1 MGAMAPAL
9 IASEIFGHE
18 RGAFTGAQDSRPG
31 MFEQAHGGTVFL
43 DEIATMDE
51 KTQVSL
57 LRVLE
62 EKTVRRVGGAKNMGV
77 DVRVIAASNE
87 DLEKR
92 VAIKA
97 FRTVADSLTA
107 IEHARREPLDT
118 AVLVST
124 GSLVNVADTV
134 FNLRDLNRSMEI
146 IILVNRLG
154 PRSGRFL
161 RTLLDHPIERT
172 RVLTRRQ
179 LQRELTASCARQ
191 YRRTPR

>member
-57 LRVLE
+57 LRVLK
-62 EKTVRRVGGAKNMGV
+62 EKTVRRVGGAKNMSV

-92 VAIKA
+92 VALKA

-134 FNLRDLNRSMEI
+134 FNLRDLNRSVEI
-146 IILVNRLG
+146 IILVNRLR

-161 RTLLDHPIERT
+161 RTLLEHPIERT

>member
-1 MGAMAPAL
+1 MSSATDDRKPGKMML
-9 IASEIFGHE
+9 VGLDQSRILE
-18 RGAFTGAQDSRPG
+18 RRFKAAGY
-31 MFEQAHGGTVFL
+31 
-43 DEIATMDE
+43 
-51 KTQVSL
+51 QVL
-57 LRVLE
+57 
-62 EKTVRRVGGAKNMGV
+62 
-77 DVRVIAASNE
+77 
-87 DLEKR
+87 
-92 VAIKA
+92 
-97 FRTVADSLTA
+97 TVADSLTA

-118 AVLVST
+118 AVLVPT

-134 FNLRDLNRSMEI
+134 FNLRDLNRSVEI

-161 RTLLDHPIERT
+161 RPLLEHPIERT

>member
-1 MGAMAPAL
+1 MLSPTDDRKPGKMML
-9 IASEIFGHE
+9 VGSDDSQILE
-18 RGAFTGAQDSRPG
+18 RRFKAAGY
-31 MFEQAHGGTVFL
+31 
-43 DEIATMDE
+43 
-51 KTQVSL
+51 QVL
-57 LRVLE
+57 
-62 EKTVRRVGGAKNMGV
+62 
-77 DVRVIAASNE
+77 
-87 DLEKR
+87 
-92 VAIKA
+92 
-97 FRTVADSLTA
+97 TVADSLTA

-134 FNLRDLNRSMEI
+134 FNLRDLNRSVEI

-179 LQRELTASCARQ
+179 LQRELTASCVRQ

>member
-57 LRVLE
+57 LRVLK
-62 EKTVRRVGGAKNMGV
+62 EKTVRRVGGAKKMGV

-92 VAIKA
+92 VALKA

-154 PRSGRFL
+154 PRSGFFVPSWIIRSNV
-161 RTLLDHPIERT
+161 HG
-172 RVLTRRQ
+172 
-179 LQRELTASCARQ
+179 
-191 YRRTPR
+191 Y

>member
-1 MGAMAPAL
+1 MSSATDDRKPGKMML
-9 IASEIFGHE
+9 VGLDQSRILE
-18 RGAFTGAQDSRPG
+18 RRFKAAGY
-31 MFEQAHGGTVFL
+31 
-43 DEIATMDE
+43 
-51 KTQVSL
+51 QVL
-57 LRVLE
+57 
-62 EKTVRRVGGAKNMGV
+62 
-77 DVRVIAASNE
+77 
-87 DLEKR
+87 
-92 VAIKA
+92 
-97 FRTVADSLTA
+97 TVADSLTA

-134 FNLRDLNRSMEI
+134 FNLRDLNRSVEI